1 MKRQI
6 FGDASGQTSALI
18 LTVCAVARPS
28 LICRALPQLH
38 YTYITHVHTISVWHA
53 RLYAKQDAAI
63 FGGLAIIYQ
72 NTNIVK
78 FQIQNRYAS
87 NMRAIYPKK

>member
-72 NTNIVK
+72 NTNSEVPDSESVC
-78 FQIQNRYAS
+78 Q
-87 NMRAIYPKK
+87 